1 MKKFTHLF
9 ALVFAV
15 VTLASLAGCNDDD
28 DNNNNNN
35 NPTNSVE
42 AKIATD
48 ATIAT
53 PADWKSASVTAVLNN
68 GVTTI
73 TAVGTDGSQ
82 LTITLPDDATGT
94 YNLSASGGTSVIY
107 MEDPIAAGTNPNL
120 IFYDIDGT
128 GSVVITKFDK
138 TNKKISGTFQ
148 FQVMRMLSGVRRYF
162 TLGEIS
168 DVTYTE

>member
-9 ALVFAV
+9 FLLFAV
-15 VTLASLAGCNDDD
+15 VTMASLAGCNDDD

-48 ATIAT
+48 ANLTN
-53 PADWKSASVTAVLNN
+53 PDDWKSASVTAVLNN

-94 YNLSASGGTSVIY
+94 YNLSASGGAGVIY

-120 IFYDIDGT
+120 IFYGIDGS
-128 GSVVITKFDK
+128 GSVAITKFDK

-148 FQVMRMLSGVRRYF
+148 FQAMRLLSGVRRYF
-162 TLGEIS
+162 TLGEIT
-168 DVTYTE
+168 DITYTE